1 MTVKITLCFA
11 LLFLLILSS
20 VLQDEG
26 VDSDDDDTS
35 LSSYGSDLS
44 SRKGY
49 SASALSLTD
58 VSWTFLFLKMFKG
71 QFAIACLNL
80 SVS

>member
-1 MTVKITLCFA
+1 MSKVTLCLA

-20 VLQDEG
+20 VLQDDG
-26 VDSDDDDTS
+26 VDSDDDTS

-49 SASALSLTD
+49 SASTLSLTD
-58 VSWTFLFLKMFKG
+58 VSLTFFIFKD
-71 QFAIACLNL
+71 
-80 SVS
+80 V